1 MRRNRTVPSH
11 RPVGFADGDPALT
24 LLNRRPVVNRAGAH
38 PPPGPDLRNI
48 YSSRRRR
55 PSSSMG
61 TAGMNPA
68 YSPDLPGDRRPLSLP
83 LVEPPV
89 AGPRLGVTT
98 AVFEGPLELLLAL
111 VEREELDIFQ
121 VSLAKVTDAYL
132 VEIAGREVAAPE
144 EMAEFLWM
152 AARLLLLKSI
162 RLLPGEAPTD
172 EETDLLGWEEE
183 VRRRLE
189 EYRAYK
195 EMAGQLMERTENDSF
210 AFPPPA
216 RPVEAGG
223 QEEPLEV
230 GLLLMAFN
238 SVLAR
243 IPPRP
248 LVVTGRTWTLQEK
261 LDVISDRLR
270 LGPIELVELILE
282 SEDHLKTIVTFVAVL
297 ELLRRSLVVV
307 RQKERFG
314 ALHVEARESPGD
326 E

>member
-1 MRRNRTVPSH
+1 ME
-11 RPVGFADGDPALT
+11 
-24 LLNRRPVVNRAGAH
+24 
-38 PPPGPDLRNI
+38 
-48 YSSRRRR
+48 
-55 PSSSMG
+55 
-61 TAGMNPA
+61 
-68 YSPDLPGDRRPLSLP
+68 LPG
-83 LVEPPV
+83 
-89 AGPRLGVTT
+89 AGPRLDVKTT
-98 AVFEGPLELLLAL
+98 VFEGPLELLLAL

-132 VEIAGREVAAPE
+132 AEIAAREVADPQ

-162 RLLPGEAPTD
+162 RLLPGEPATE
-172 EETDLLGWEEE
+172 EETDLLGWEED

-195 EMAGQLMERTENDSF
+195 EMAGELMDRAERDSF

-216 RPVEAGG
+216 RAVEPGG

-230 GLLLMAFN
+230 ELLLVAFN

-248 LVVTGRTWTLQEK
+248 LVVTGRSWTLEEK
-261 LDVISDRLR
+261 LDLITERLR
-270 LGPIELVELILE
+270 RGPIELVELILE
-282 SEDHLKTIVTFVAVL
+282 SEDRLEAVVTFVAVL
-297 ELLRRSLVVV
+297 ELLRRSLV
-307 RQKERFG
+307 RIQQRERFG
-314 ALHVEARESPGD
+314 PIHVEAREPAS

>member
-1 MRRNRTVPSH
+1 MQKWRQGRIHSGRPIHAWMPPTGRGVLMGKSNPGRMSSPVGEADRAMRRDR
-11 RPVGFADGDPALT
+11 
-24 LLNRRPVVNRAGAH
+24 
-38 PPPGPDLRNI
+38 PGPF
-48 YSSRRRR
+48 S
-55 PSSSMG
+55 
-61 TAGMNPA
+61 
-68 YSPDLPGDRRPLSLP
+68 LSLP
-83 LVEPPV
+83 LVEQPL
-89 AGPRLGVTT
+89 AGPRLGVSTQ
-98 AVFEGPLELLLAL
+98 VFEGPLELLLAL

-132 VEIAGREVAAPE
+132 AEIAAREVADPQ

-152 AARLLLLKSI
+152 AARLLLVKSI

-189 EYRAYK
+189 EYRVYK
-195 EMAGQLMERTENDSF
+195 EIAGELLERAQQESF

-216 RPVEAGG
+216 RPIEAGG

-230 GLLLMAFN
+230 GLLLVAFN

-261 LDVISDRLR
+261 LDMLTIRLR
-270 LGPIELVELILE
+270 QGPIELVELILE
-282 SEDHLKTIVTFVAVL
+282 SEDRLEAVVTFVAVL
-297 ELLRRSLVVV
+297 ELLRRSLVRV

-314 ALHVEARESPGD
+314 AIHVEAREQQPDG

>member
-1 MRRNRTVPSH
+1 VRTP
-11 RPVGFADGDPALT
+11 
-24 LLNRRPVVNRAGAH
+24 
-38 PPPGPDLRNI
+38 
-48 YSSRRRR
+48 
-55 PSSSMG
+55 
-61 TAGMNPA
+61 
-68 YSPDLPGDRRPLSLP
+68 
-83 LVEPPV
+83 
-89 AGPRLGVTT
+89 
-98 AVFEGPLELLLAL
+98 VFEGPLELLLAL

-132 VEIAGREVAAPE
+132 AEIAAREIADPA

-162 RLLPGEAPTD
+162 RLLPGEPPSD

-183 VRRRLE
+183 VRQRLE

-195 EMAGQLMERTENDSF
+195 EMAGELMERTKNDAF
-210 AFPPPA
+210 AFAPPA
-216 RPVEAGG
+216 RPVEAAG

-230 GLLLMAFN
+230 DLLLVAFN

-261 LDVISDRLR
+261 LDLVTERLR
-270 LGPIELVELILE
+270 KGPIELVDLILE
-282 SEDHLKTIVTFVAVL
+282 SEDRLEAVVTFVAVL
-297 ELLRRSLVVV
+297 ELLRRSLVRV

-314 ALHVEARESPGD
+314 PIQVEWKEADGE
-326 E
+326 

>member
-1 MRRNRTVPSH
+1 ME
-11 RPVGFADGDPALT
+11 
-24 LLNRRPVVNRAGAH
+24 
-38 PPPGPDLRNI
+38 
-48 YSSRRRR
+48 
-55 PSSSMG
+55 
-61 TAGMNPA
+61 
-68 YSPDLPGDRRPLSLP
+68 LPG
-83 LVEPPV
+83 
-89 AGPRLGVTT
+89 AGPRLDVKTT
-98 AVFEGPLELLLAL
+98 VFEGPLELLLAL

-132 VEIAGREVAAPE
+132 AEIAARDVANPQ

-162 RLLPGEAPTD
+162 RLLPGEPATE
-172 EETDLLGWEEE
+172 EETDLLGWEED

-195 EMAGQLMERTENDSF
+195 EMAGELMDRVEKDSV

-216 RPVEAGG
+216 RPVEPGG
-223 QEEPLEV
+223 QEEPLQVE
-230 GLLLMAFN
+230 LLLVAFN

-261 LDVISDRLR
+261 LDLITDRLR
-270 LGPIELVELILE
+270 RGPIELVELILE
-282 SEDHLKTIVTFVAVL
+282 SEDRLEAVVTFVAVL
-297 ELLRRSLVVV
+297 ELLRRSLV
-307 RQKERFG
+307 RIQQKERFG
-314 ALHVEARESPGD
+314 PIHVEAREPAG